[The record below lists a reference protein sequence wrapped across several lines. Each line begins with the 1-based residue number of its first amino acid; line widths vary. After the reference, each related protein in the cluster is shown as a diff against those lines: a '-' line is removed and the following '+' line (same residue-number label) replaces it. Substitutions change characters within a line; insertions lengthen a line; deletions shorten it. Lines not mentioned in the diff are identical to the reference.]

1 MWKACFPFVLRW
13 FMAMFSRWESWLL
26 AYGVMLGA
34 STSEVLKTLEDL
46 ILEQWQDSR
55 HTWHGFLCELR
66 LFTGWHDG
74 CLWILLSSICVS
86 GYALWVWELRPL
98 VTVCVPSPHLGSVGW
113 LNNHCI
119 PSFQELR
126 LRKRAAV
133 SSCLFILQALSV
145 LVEHWWLVTCCFLLE
160 LSLISLTA
168 SIPVVWLS
176 FRAPSLFL
184 SWAHFW
190 VRASEERC

>member
-13 FMAMFSRWESWLL
+13 FMAMFSRWESWPL

-46 ILEQWQDSR
+46 ILGQWQDSR

-74 CLWILLSSICVS
+74 CLWILFSSICVS
-86 GYALWVWELRPL
+86 GYTLWVWELRPV

-133 SSCLFILQALSV
+133 SSRLSILQALAACYLLLCFGVEFNLTDSIYTSCWIV
-145 LVEHWWLVTCCFLLE
+145 LQSTFSFSE
-160 LSLISLTA
+160 LSS
-168 SIPVVWLS
+168 
-176 FRAPSLFL
+176 FL
-184 SWAHFW
+184 SEDFW
-190 VRASEERC
+190 GKVLRSWSE